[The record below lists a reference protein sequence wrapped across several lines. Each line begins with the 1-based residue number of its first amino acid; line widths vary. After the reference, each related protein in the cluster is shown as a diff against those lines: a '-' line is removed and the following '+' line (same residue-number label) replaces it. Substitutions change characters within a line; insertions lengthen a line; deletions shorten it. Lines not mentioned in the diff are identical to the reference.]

1 MAKSKI
7 LIVEDEYI
15 IAENMQTIIEGWG
28 YTVVGIES
36 TGLKAIEK
44 IKETE
49 PDLILMDIK
58 IKGEMDGIETANTI
72 KKLFSIPLIYLTSY
86 SDTKILERA
95 QLTEPYGYL
104 IKPYNEREL
113 KATIKMAIYKNSID
127 KKLAS
132 VKTMLLTVF
141 NSIGV
146 GIIITDN
153 AGLVKLLNPTAL
165 KILGLKKEQSIG
177 KEIGEVFPI
186 HLRDKGTEETPSSNT
201 PFFTAGFVPKKI
213 ITLGVNNDAVLN
225 TTDNKQINI
234 YGSISPVKSNKAII
248 GAVFAFQKSNLNTQQ
263 IEATNIASG
272 LLRSGITSGQID

>member
-1 MAKSKI
+1 MQKSKI

-15 IAENMQTIIEGWG
+15 IAENMQVLLEGWG
-28 YTVVGIES
+28 YAVVGIEA

-44 IKETE
+44 IKETM
-49 PDLILMDIK
+49 PDIVLMDIK

-72 KKLFSIPLIYLTSY
+72 RKLFSIPIIYLTSY

-113 KATIKMAIYKNSID
+113 KATIKMALYKNSID

-146 GIIITDN
+146 GIIITDTL
-153 AGLVKLLNPTAL
+153 GMVKLLNPTAL
-165 KILGLKKEQSIG
+165 KILARKKEQSIG
-177 KEIGEVFPI
+177 REIGEVFPI
-186 HLRDKGTEETPSSNT
+186 YIKEHGAETASSET
-201 PFFTAGFVPKKI
+201 PFFSSGFVPKKI
-213 ITLGVNNDAVLN
+213 LTLGVDNDAVL
-225 TTDNKQINI
+225 TLPDDKQINV
-234 YGSISPVKSNKAII
+234 YGSISPVKNNKAII
-248 GAVFAFQKSNLNTQQ
+248 GAVFAFQKTNLNAQQ
-263 IEATNIASG
+263 EEATNIASG
-272 LLRSGITSGQID
+272 LLRSGITSGQVD